1 MPIRTAS
8 VTTADTLAVH
18 KAASEPPIQ
27 VLVAGCLLQ
36 GEVTLLAGTTGD
48 GSAVLV
54 AAEAHTCRDVAERL
68 ADGESVVS
76 VIVEPWQLVAG
87 GATA

>member
-1 MPIRTAS
+1 MTEP
-8 VTTADTLAVH
+8 
-18 KAASEPPIQ
+18 ASEPPIQ
-27 VLVAGCLLQ
+27 VLVTGCLLQ
-36 GEVTLLAGTTGD
+36 GEVTLLAGTTED

-54 AAEAHTCRDVAERL
+54 AAEAHVCRDVAERL